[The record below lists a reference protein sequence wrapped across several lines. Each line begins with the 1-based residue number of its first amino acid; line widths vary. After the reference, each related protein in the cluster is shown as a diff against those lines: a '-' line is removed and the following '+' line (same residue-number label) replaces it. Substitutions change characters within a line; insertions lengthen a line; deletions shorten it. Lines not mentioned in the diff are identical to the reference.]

1 MANYEHLIG
10 DPDDF
15 QAAIEF
21 WLCAYHERG
30 EKIEKLEDEL
40 DILKVEFDELKEDY
54 EQALEELQT
63 YRYAAGVA

>member
-1 MANYEHLIG
+1 MAQYEALIG

-30 EKIEKLEDEL
+30 EKIEKLEDEVS
-40 DILKVEFDELKEDY
+40 ILKLEIDEKN
-54 EQALEELQT
+54 EEIDRLWEEVRS
-63 YRYAAGVA
+63 YRYKAGVA